1 MLDPVLVDLS
11 ARSSGRREKIHQKSK
26 IGASAPRDTVVLGG
40 SDEDTPW
47 EGRLRWAPRKN
58 PSQSTIGAAAPRD
71 MLTLRGSDENT
82 PWEGHLQ
89 WG

>member
-26 IGASAPRDTVVLGG
+26 IGGAAPCDTVVLGG

-47 EGRLRWAPRKN
+47 EGRLRW
-58 PSQSTIGAAAPRD
+58 G
-71 MLTLRGSDENT
+71 
-82 PWEGHLQ
+82 
-89 WG
+89 